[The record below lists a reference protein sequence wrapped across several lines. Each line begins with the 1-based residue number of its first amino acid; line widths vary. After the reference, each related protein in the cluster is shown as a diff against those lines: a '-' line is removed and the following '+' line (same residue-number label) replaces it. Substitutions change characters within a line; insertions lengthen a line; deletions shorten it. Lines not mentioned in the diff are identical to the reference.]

1 MLAIE
6 VVNTVAKHLAM
17 NLKTINE
24 PIASMKEY
32 HRAEMQELKE
42 TMARQQ
48 DLPEIRKEG
57 GTIYIYIY
65 IARHVKIITVCQ
77 QEFDLCL
84 GS

>member
-32 HRAEMQELKE
+32 HRAEMQELKKLWRDNRTCQKSGKKVE
-42 TMARQQ
+42 
-48 DLPEIRKEG
+48 
-57 GTIYIYIY
+57 IYIYIY